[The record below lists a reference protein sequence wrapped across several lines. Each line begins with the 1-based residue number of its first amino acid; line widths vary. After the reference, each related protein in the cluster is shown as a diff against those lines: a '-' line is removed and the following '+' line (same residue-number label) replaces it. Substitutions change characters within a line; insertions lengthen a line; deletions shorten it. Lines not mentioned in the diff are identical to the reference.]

1 MKIEIPTECPSCGS
15 PLENVN
21 GQLFCRAST
30 SCPAQSSKTVENYC
44 KKMKIKGFGA
54 KTVEKLELSSVSELY
69 QTTEQRLTQILGK
82 TMGSKLFAEINAS
95 KNSEFS
101 KVLGSLGI
109 KLIGKVAAEKLATK
123 INSFKEITAK
133 ACKDAGLGEKAT
145 ESLLDWMVSEE
156 GYFTAQILD
165 DTIAFVEQSPVS
177 SETTISPV
185 CDVCITGKLNDF
197 KSRSEAAKYLS
208 QFGVTV
214 KNSVTKSVKYL
225 VCEDESKKGSSS
237 YKKAL
242 ANDLPVLTIKELI
255 NLIGE

>member
-1 MKIEIPTECPSCGS
+1 MKIVIPTECPSCGS
-15 PLENVN
+15 TLENVN

-54 KTVEKLELSSVSELY
+54 KTVEKLELASVSELY
-69 QTTEQRLTQILGK
+69 QTTEQRLKDILGD

-95 KNSEFS
+95 KSSEFS

-109 KLIGKVAAEKLATK
+109 KLIGKVAAEKLATQV
-123 INSFKEITAK
+123 NSFNGITAK
-133 ACKDAGLGEKAT
+133 ACKDAGLGDKAT
-145 ESLLDWMVSEE
+145 ESLMDWMCSEE
-156 GYFTAQILD
+156 GHFTAEMLD
-165 DTIAFVEQSPVS
+165 NTIAFVEQSPVAS
-177 SETTISPV
+177 ATITDQV
-185 CDVCITGKLNDF
+185 CDVCVTGKLNDF
-197 KSRSEAAKYLS
+197 SSRSKAADYLS

-214 KNSVTKSVKYL
+214 KGSVTKSVKYL
-225 VCEDESKKGSSS
+225 VCEDDSKTGSSS

-242 ANDLPVLTIKELI
+242 ANGLPIVTIKELI